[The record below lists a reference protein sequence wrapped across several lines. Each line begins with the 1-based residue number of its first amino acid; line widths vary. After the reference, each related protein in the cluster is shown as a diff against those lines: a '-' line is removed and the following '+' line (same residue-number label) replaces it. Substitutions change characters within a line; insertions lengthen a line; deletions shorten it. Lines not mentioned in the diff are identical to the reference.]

1 MQICTSL
8 QTDNHASTSLLS
20 FLGTSTYLIQNIVRN
35 LSLFPVVG
43 DLIEFN
49 KIFCARKLEFLLRND
64 CLIMSSAVS
73 IHCTLKVVVQ

>member
-1 MQICTSL
+1 MAVASARSRQITTPAP
-8 QTDNHASTSLLS
+8 Q
-20 FLGTSTYLIQNIVRN
+20 FLGTSTYLIQNIVQN

-49 KIFCARKLEFLLRND
+49 KIFCARKLEFLLRTD